1 MHNLPISLEID
12 GLFIVLTDKQEIGPS
27 EQSVRASSPC
37 VVKDTESNVSDPPST
52 TVNSDPSAQSQ
63 DVVDD
68 SSLYKL
74 LSLFTNN
81 IEISL
86 SNVHIRYDHKCG

>member
-12 GLFIVLTDKQEIGPS
+12 GLFIVLSDRQEIGTN
-27 EQSVRASSPC
+27 EQSARASYPC
-37 VVKDTESNVSDPPST
+37 DVKDTESDVSNPPST
-52 TVNSDPSAQSQ
+52 TPYSDSSSQSQ

-86 SNVHIRYDHKCG
+86 SDVHIRYNHKCG

>member
-12 GLFIVLTDKQEIGPS
+12 GLFIVLSDKQEIGTS
-27 EQSVRASSPC
+27 EQSARASSPC
-37 VVKDTESNVSDPPST
+37 DVKDTESNVSDPPST
-52 TVNSDPSAQSQ
+52 TVNSDPSVQSQ

-86 SNVHIRYDHKCG
+86 SNVHIRYDHKCE

>member
-1 MHNLPISLEID
+1 MEID
-12 GLFIVLTDKQEIGPS
+12 GLFIVLSDKQEIGPS
-27 EQSVRASSPC
+27 EQSARASYPC
-37 VVKDTESNVSDPPST
+37 DVKDTESDVSNPPST
-52 TVNSDPSAQSQ
+52 TPYSDSSSQSQ

-86 SNVHIRYDHKCG
+86 SNVHIRYNHKCG

>member
-1 MHNLPISLEID
+1 MPISLEID
-12 GLFIVLTDKQEIGPS
+12 GLFIGLSDKQEI
-27 EQSVRASSPC
+27 EQHEQLVSTSSPRHGQ
-37 VVKDTESNVSDPPST
+37 DAESDVSCLLST
-52 TVNSDPSAQSQ
+52 TMDSDPSTQNE
-63 DVVDD
+63 DMIDD

-86 SNVHIRYDHKCG
+86 SNLHIRYDHKYE

>member
-12 GLFIVLTDKQEIGPS
+12 GLFIVLSDKQEIGPS

-52 TVNSDPSAQSQ
+52 TINSDPSAQSQ

>member
-1 MHNLPISLEID
+1 M
-12 GLFIVLTDKQEIGPS
+12 
-27 EQSVRASSPC
+27 
-37 VVKDTESNVSDPPST
+37 
-52 TVNSDPSAQSQ
+52 SAQSH

-86 SNVHIRYDHKCG
+86 SNVHIRCDHKCR

>member
-12 GLFIVLTDKQEIGPS
+12 GLFIVLSDKQEIGPS

-37 VVKDTESNVSDPPST
+37 VVKDTESDVSNPPST

>member
-12 GLFIVLTDKQEIGPS
+12 GLFIVLSDKQEIGPS

>member
-12 GLFIVLTDKQEIGPS
+12 GLFIVLSDKQEIGTS
-27 EQSVRASSPC
+27 EQSARASSPC
-37 VVKDTESNVSDPPST
+37 VVKDTESNVSNPPST
-52 TVNSDPSAQSQ
+52 TVNSDPSVQSQ

-86 SNVHIRYDHKCG
+86 SNVHIRYNHKCG

>member
-1 MHNLPISLEID
+1 MEID
-12 GLFIVLTDKQEIGPS
+12 GLFIVLSDKQEIGPS
-27 EQSVRASSPC
+27 KQSVRASSPC

>member
-12 GLFIVLTDKQEIGPS
+12 GLFIVLSDKQEIGPS

-86 SNVHIRYDHKCG
+86 SNVHIRYGHKCG